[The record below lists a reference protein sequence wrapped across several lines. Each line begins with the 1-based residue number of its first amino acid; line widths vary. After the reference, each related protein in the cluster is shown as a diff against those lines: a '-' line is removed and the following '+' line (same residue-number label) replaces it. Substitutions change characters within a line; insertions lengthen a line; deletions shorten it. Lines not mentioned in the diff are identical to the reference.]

1 VQGRAVDVDRTV
13 DDYTVEKIFE
23 DDSGVLPGSTV
34 VIHDVKTG
42 RYFFGGVMSPFITI
56 CESASG

>member
-1 VQGRAVDVDRTV
+1 VDRTV